1 MLFRSLEIH
10 AEEPSKMV
18 ITVEERNSGEMTD
31 AIAQI
36 EEIEGV
42 LLVNPVYI
50 YDDTELKEVI

>member
-1 MLFRSLEIH
+1 
-10 AEEPSKMV
+10 
-18 ITVEERNSGEMTD
+18 MTD